1 MGDSYEKMNRQ
12 YLFKITKLLKMR
24 IIQGIK
30 SISIAHL
37 GETSVL
43 PRKIFLE

>member
-1 MGDSYEKMNRQ
+1 MGDLHEKVNRQ
-12 YLFKITKLLKMR
+12 YLFEIIKSLKIR
-24 IIQGIK
+24 IIQGMK